1 MNYYR
6 EETINYLLEEN
17 KKLYKKINLL
27 KISKDELFIYIKKLE
42 NYIFYLENKN
52 YLLSNNNK

>member
-1 MNYYR
+1 MDYYR

-27 KISKDELFIYIKKLE
+27 KISKKELFIYIKKLE

-52 YLLSNNNK
+52 YLLSINK

>member
-1 MNYYR
+1 MNYYT

-27 KISKDELFIYIKKLE
+27 KISKDDLFIYIKKLE